1 MPSARARSA
10 TDDPARDYAARIAR
24 ISLVVLGGLVIILGI
39 LVAPL
44 PGPGGLPVIVV
55 GLMLVLRN
63 SFKARRQFVRFQ
75 RAHPRMVS
83 PIRRLLRREPQ
94 ILQLVWQNTLRVER
108 LLIPRKLRIAVRG
121 RRVMR
126 RLFGSTA
133 ASRRAG

>member
-1 MPSARARSA
+1 MSFAVPSKRVRRAS
-10 TDDPARDYAARIAR
+10 DELARDVVARIVRVMLA
-24 ISLVVLGGLVIILGI
+24 VLGVLIVIAGI

-75 RAHPRMVS
+75 YAHPKLIF

-94 ILQLVWQNTLRVER
+94 VVSLFWQQFLRVER
-108 LLIPRKLRIAVRG
+108 LILPRR
-121 RRVMR
+121 MR
-126 RLFGSTA
+126 FA
-133 ASRRAG
+133 AKSRRSFRKRPGIA